1 MTVLYNKPHD
11 SKHFQEYYFA
21 THAPLTKRIA
31 GLRSFVV
38 SDGAVA
44 GPDGSPA
51 QHELIA
57 QMTFDSQEHLQQA
70 FASPEG
76 KAAADDLKNFAT
88 GGVTIVVFET
98 REI

>member
-1 MTVLYNKPHD
+1 MTVLYNKPTD

-21 THAPLTKRIA
+21 THVPITKRIP

-38 SDGAVA
+38 SDGVVL

-51 QHELIA
+51 QHELVA
-57 QMTFDSQEHLQQA
+57 QLTFDSQEHLQKALGSSEGQA
-70 FASPEG
+70 AVG
-76 KAAADDLKNFAT
+76 DLKNFAT